1 MRCRFDLA
9 RGVVVSDGLSAL
21 KEEDVQRLAR
31 LIESLDSSNFDYLQ
45 LQVGDVKVTIG
56 KGAVPMSAPAIAAP
70 APPVAVA
77 EVPIYAPAP
86 RPASVAAAP
95 EPVQTRPS
103 AKRAASAAPAG
114 TIEIKAQIMGM
125 FYAQPEPGAPP
136 FVVIGA
142 EVKKDTTV
150 CLIEVMKTFNAM
162 NAGVN
167 GVITEICAEDSQLV
181 EYGQVLFRVRPS

>member
-1 MRCRFDLA
+1 
-9 RGVVVSDGLSAL
+9 VSDGLSAL

-56 KGAVPMSAPAIAAP
+56 KGAVPMSAPALAAP

-77 EVPIYAPAP
+77 DVPFYAPAP

-167 GVITEICAEDSQLV
+167 GVITEICAEDAQLV